1 MEETPNVKET
11 LGESLRRSFV
21 AGIVA
26 LLPLF
31 ITWKIVAAAFVLV
44 DGVLGNRMDQGIS
57 WAIGRPVHVPG
68 LGLLVT
74 VTLVGIAG
82 LLTRKVFFKEIMRGV
97 ESLIERVP
105 GVRSLYNAAR
115 QVVTPF
121 TEGSKLPFSQVVMVE
136 YPMPGRFT
144 IGLLAKERVSQV
156 DGDDRVVVFFPS
168 NHLHLGYPVLL
179 QRREVQPIDMSVE
192 DAVKFF
198 VSCGVIAD
206 ENLVSHGG
214 RVIGRERWEG

>member
-1 MEETPNVKET
+1 MDDIAPPRES

-31 ITWKIVAAAFVLV
+31 ITWKIVAAGFGLV
-44 DGVLGNRMDQGIS
+44 DGVLGNRLDQAIS
-57 WAIGRPVHVPG
+57 WAIGVPVHVPG
-68 LGLLVT
+68 LGLIVT
-74 VTLVGIAG
+74 VVLVVIAG

-121 TEGSKLPFSQVVMVE
+121 TEGSKLPFSQVVIVE

-156 DGDDRVVVFFPS
+156 EGDDRVVVFFPS

-179 QRREVQPIDMSVE
+179 HRREVQPIDMSVE

-206 ENLVSHGG
+206 EKLVTSDG
-214 RVIGRERWEG
+214 RVVGRERYEG